1 MLCQANITEVLN
13 FNYVIVLYMYK
24 YIFLI
29 KTLFYFSTLHPSYE
43 LLEIYYYELSI
54 VKTDYSSPTPSSS
67 DLNHY
72 NYYEIIWIKQGE
84 INYAQ
89 SKQTQLQKYQMAV
102 HMHSGQWRVGF
113 RTLSLRSPLPNCR

>member
-43 LLEIYYYELSI
+43 LLEIYYNELSI
-54 VKTDYSSPTPSSS
+54 VKTDYSSPTPSS

-72 NYYEIIWIKQGE
+72 NYYEIIWKNKE
-84 INYAQ
+84 
-89 SKQTQLQKYQMAV
+89 K
-102 HMHSGQWRVGF
+102 
-113 RTLSLRSPLPNCR
+113 